1 VSKNSPRFVEAIRGK
16 FESPIRVPETPSAF
30 SIRAHDEAVTVVAM
44 CLCNPDRSPVAVNR

>member
-1 VSKNSPRFVEAIRGK
+1 VSKNSPRFVEAIRRK

-44 CLCNPDRSPVAVNR
+44 CLCNPDRSPVAVNP